1 MTKEKMNCFTC
12 GKTGHFARECP
23 EAKWKPPAQKS
34 VNTIETEAATSG
46 YSKFLPFAFSVCYSP
61 DWWVDTGA
69 NIHVCADFSLFSFY
83 QTGRAASL
91 LMGNGARAAVH
102 GVGTVDLKLTSG
114 KTVQLKNV
122 HHVPSIKKNLISGS
136 LLCREGYKL
145 VFESNK
151 CVVSKYGTFVGKGY
165 ESGGLFRLSLVDTCF
180 KSVNNVVSNVETNI
194 WHSRLC
200 HVNVGC
206 MSRLASLNLIPKFDV
221 VKNSKCHVCVEAK
234 QPRKPH
240 KAAAARELAPLELI
254 HSDICEMNRIL
265 TEGGKK
271 YFMTLIDDCTRFC
284 YVYLLK
290 TKDEA
295 LHYFKIYKAEVENQL
310 EKKIKRVRS
319 DRGGKYFSNE
329 FSEFCAEHGIIH
341 ERTLPYHNPMGLL
354 RERTVL

>member
-1 MTKEKMNCFTC
+1 M
-12 GKTGHFARECP
+12 
-23 EAKWKPPAQKS
+23 
-34 VNTIETEAATSG
+34 
-46 YSKFLPFAFSVCYSP
+46 
-61 DWWVDTGA
+61 
-69 NIHVCADFSLFSFY
+69 CADFSLFSFY

-151 CVVSKYGTFVGKGY
+151 CVVSKYGTFVGKDY

-206 MSRLASLNLIPKFDV
+206 MSRLASLNLIPKFDE
-221 VKNSKCHVCVEAK
+221 VKNSK
-234 QPRKPH
+234 
-240 KAAAARELAPLELI
+240 
-254 HSDICEMNRIL
+254 
-265 TEGGKK
+265 
-271 YFMTLIDDCTRFC
+271 
-284 YVYLLK
+284 
-290 TKDEA
+290 
-295 LHYFKIYKAEVENQL
+295 
-310 EKKIKRVRS
+310 
-319 DRGGKYFSNE
+319 
-329 FSEFCAEHGIIH
+329 
-341 ERTLPYHNPMGLL
+341 
-354 RERTVL
+354 